1 MKAYKGL
8 NEDMT
13 CRGFRFEEGKTY
25 EHEGKVEVCKS
36 GFHACEDAV
45 DVFNY
50 YAPAESVYHEVELE
64 DVVTEG
70 TRKDTKVSARKITIG
85 ARLSIAQMIKACIDF
100 RFGKVTSEKEEI
112 NKADSGA
119 ASATGDRGAASATG
133 YRGAASATGYRG
145 VASATG
151 DSGAASATGDSG
163 AASATGYRGAA
174 SATGDSGAASATG
187 KAGVALAAGL
197 KCRAMG
203 EVGCALMLVEREWDC
218 EDCIH
223 KIVNVAA
230 VIVDG
235 KKIKANTW
243 YMLKG
248 GKIVEC

>member
-133 YRGAASATGYRG
+133 Y
-145 VASATG
+145 
-151 DSGAASATGDSG
+151 SG